1 MTKVKGVKVKLSQ
14 IINSEA
20 PNAAHKEWVTPKKVT
35 ILAYNSGTLVEAEE
49 GGLFLVPVGDWF
61 RSGNIGK
68 AAPQVDAFN
77 ELQDYGLTAI
87 KDKMVRHEQKVEAP
101 KKEEVKP
108 VVTKIP
114 ERLNGQE
121 IRSQNNV
128 VPKKINKAMAPDI
141 KSQKKY

>member
-108 VVTKIP
+108 EVIKIP

-128 VPKKINKAMAPDI
+128 IPKKINKAMAPDI

>member
-108 VVTKIP
+108 EVIKIP